1 MKSTLN
7 SNCIGPFWFSDFARR
22 VLEQGPIPRNGKKTD
37 QAHPPIH
44 PTKYTD
50 NLQVIRSNYISE
62 NEIGYNEKSVI

>member
-1 MKSTLN
+1 MKDKWSDHTAATI
-7 SNCIGPFWFSDFARR
+7 SNFPT
-22 VLEQGPIPRNGKKTD
+22 VLIKHASKKTD

-62 NEIGYNEKSVI
+62 EC